1 MQLSENKT
9 GMLLIALCE
18 VDYFLS
24 SEREIKQPKQIR
36 EFENFQIIAPKYR
49 NSELAA
55 RK

>member
-1 MQLSENKT
+1 MQISKNKA
-9 GMLLIALCE
+9 GMLIVALCE

-24 SEREIKQPKQIR
+24 SEREIKHPKQIR

-49 NSELAA
+49 NSELTA